1 MKPMV
6 EVIPAEKKLT
16 GNEKQSIKVAAYC
29 RVSSLPQEESYESQ
43 VEHFNTLIMSHP
55 DWKLTNVYGDEGIT
69 GLNTKKRTGFKK
81 LVRDGERRKYDLL
94 LVKSISRLGRNTVDL
109 LTTIRKLKAVGVAVY
124 FEKENINTME
134 ASGEMMLTLL
144 SAFSQS
150 ESESI
155 SSNVRIGLEY
165 KYNRG
170 EWSCAFSNFLGYD
183 ASPDGE
189 GAVINE
195 QQAKTV
201 RYIFDEFLKGTA
213 LNDLSRQLQENGYKT
228 GSGNDSWTKTG
239 LTRILTN
246 CKYAGDVV
254 QGLTYTANILEKTRK
269 RNRGD
274 APQYFMKDAIPAI
287 IDRQTLL
294 LAKGELMRR
303 EKAFHKEEVE
313 GPVIYNRKNPF
324 THAVV
329 CPDCGA
335 FYNRKKSRDK
345 YTLYCFNR
353 INGSCKSPNIPESEM
368 EQVVLEAA
376 QKLHDKQP
384 EIKMKK
390 VPELKKN
397 DEDDKLMRAAGL
409 NTYNAFA
416 NRIVEFLKGKRPEKF
431 DPEISINL
439 VEKIEEGETDYKV
452 CFYGDQAVKVKH
464 EAFKEDKRRLKRK
477 Q

>member
-1 MKPMV
+1 MDRKTARAQAMKL
-6 EVIPAEKKLT
+6 I
-16 GNEKQSIKVAAYC
+16 
-29 RVSSLPQEESYESQ
+29 YEW
-43 VEHFNTLIMSHP
+43 EMGG
-55 DWKLTNVYGDEGIT
+55 DGGDETRIELLEIKPGENESDFMNALFEGVRANAPEIDEKLSQFVHGWSIERIT
-69 GLNTKKRTGFKK
+69 R
-81 LVRDGERRKYDLL
+81 
-94 LVKSISRLGRNTVDL
+94 VDL
-109 LTTIRKLKAVGVAVY
+109 AILRLATYELMYTR
-124 FEKENINTME
+124 T
-134 ASGEMMLTLL
+134 
-144 SAFSQS
+144 
-150 ESESI
+150 
-155 SSNVRIGLEY
+155 
-165 KYNRG
+165 
-170 EWSCAFSNFLGYD
+170 
-183 ASPDGE
+183 PE

-431 DPEISINL
+431 DPEIWINL
-439 VEKIEEGETDYKV
+439 VEKIEVGETDYKV